1 MHGSFHKVID
11 ALSNSPEV
19 AKASGIS
26 EERTLIID
34 MIERMIG
41 DFGPLDDCTPREGA
55 ERIIAS
61 IRAELHRKDFDA

>member
-1 MHGSFHKVID
+1 MQGSFKETLT
-11 ALSNSPEV
+11 ALSDSPAV

-34 MIERMIG
+34 MIEAMLASP
-41 DFGPLDDCTPREGA
+41 DALDGFHAADTA
-55 ERIIAS
+55 EHIIAC